1 MDAAIGESGSTVPP
15 GNAGQGAAPAAGG
28 ETGPL
33 AFHRRLSGKL
43 LLLTAIFVMIAEVLI
58 FIPSLASMR
67 MNWLHDRLATAAA
80 ASVVIAASKDGSI
93 PRSVQDDVLMATGTK
108 AIALREKGVSRL
120 LVVSDMPPSVDRHID
135 LAATGP
141 LQAIIDA
148 FDTLIFGGDRII
160 RVYGPIGQSRKIIE
174 LVTSDAPL
182 KAAMLAYLRNIA
194 IVSLIISLVTASLV
208 FFAINRLLIR
218 PVGRMTQYMLDFARS
233 PHDAARILV
242 PEDRQDELG
251 IAERELAAMQGAL
264 QRTLAEQKHL
274 ADLGLAVS
282 KINHDLRNMLASA
295 QLMSDRLAA
304 VDDPSVQRFAPKLI
318 RTLDRAIAYT
328 RSVLS
333 YGRAQEAPPKRRR
346 IRLHDLVADVEQLIG
361 IEPESGLLFRN
372 LVPEEFELDADP
384 EQLFRVI
391 GNLCRNSVEA
401 MAGDPSGEASIV
413 KRLTVTADRL
423 GSGTFIAIED
433 TGPGLSPKAREN
445 LFAAF
450 RGSTRA
456 DGTGLGLAIARELVL
471 AHGGTITLRDER
483 ASGACFE
490 IRIPDV
496 PA

>member
-1 MDAAIGESGSTVPP
+1 
-15 GNAGQGAAPAAGG
+15 
-28 ETGPL
+28 
-33 AFHRRLSGKL
+33 
-43 LLLTAIFVMIAEVLI
+43 
-58 FIPSLASMR
+58 
-67 MNWLHDRLATAAA
+67 
-80 ASVVIAASKDGSI
+80 
-93 PRSVQDDVLMATGTK
+93 MATGTK

-218 PVGRMTQYMLDFARS
+218 PVGRMTQNMLDFARS

-361 IEPESGLLFRN
+361 IEPES
-372 LVPEEFELDADP
+372 
-384 EQLFRVI
+384 
-391 GNLCRNSVEA
+391 
-401 MAGDPSGEASIV
+401 
-413 KRLTVTADRL
+413 
-423 GSGTFIAIED
+423 
-433 TGPGLSPKAREN
+433 
-445 LFAAF
+445 
-450 RGSTRA
+450 
-456 DGTGLGLAIARELVL
+456 
-471 AHGGTITLRDER
+471 
-483 ASGACFE
+483 
-490 IRIPDV
+490 
-496 PA
+496 